1 MRAPPQCLLLT
12 LLGWGVLHAAQAQVK
27 STPSAFVPACDL
39 QELNRAYV
47 ASLNRLRHQLDPHAP
62 AVVFD
67 PALLIGTMLHSAK
80 MEAADSM
87 FHAFLAD
94 APFSAELVGTK
105 RLMQE
110 QEAKKIAQFALNQ
123 FEGSEQ
129 HCNLQETSKY
139 VYVAICSSKNFYIVR
154 LSDKPGVTDKEGR
167 MVLQKLG
174 IKELARKEE
183 VKPAH
188 RLIYRAF

>member
-1 MRAPPQCLLLT
+1 MYATPQRLLLT
-12 LLGWGVLHAAQAQVK
+12 LIGWGVLHAAPAQVK
-27 STPSAFVPACDL
+27 PAPFAPACDL

-47 ASLNRLRHQLDPHAP
+47 ASLNRLRHQLDPHSP
-62 AVVFD
+62 IVVFD
-67 PALLIGTMLHSAK
+67 PALLVGTMLHSAK

-123 FEGSEQ
+123 FEGSER
-129 HCNLQETSKY
+129 HCILQETSKY
-139 VYVAICSSKNFYIVR
+139 VYVAICSGKNFYIVR
-154 LSDKPGVTDKEGR
+154 LSDKPGVTDKEGKV
-167 MVLQKLG
+167 VLQKLG
-174 IKELARKEE
+174 IKELVRQEE